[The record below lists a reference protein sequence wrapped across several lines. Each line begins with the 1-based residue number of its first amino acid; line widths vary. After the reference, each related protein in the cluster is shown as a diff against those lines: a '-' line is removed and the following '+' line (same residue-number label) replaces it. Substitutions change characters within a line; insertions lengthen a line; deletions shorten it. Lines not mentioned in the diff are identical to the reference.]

1 MSDGSLRAWLAA
13 RRVPAV
19 QRPGVAHALSTP
31 WCWPT
36 DPTLAAH
43 ALAMG
48 YAAPPRSGVGEVLLV
63 SVAAERE
70 ALWRLSWDARRRPDG
85 RPFRGEAERAID
97 EAAALATA
105 VAPHLHSLRVLGERP
120 RGATQVFKRG
130 KGADEALDGASY
142 GLSMLLA
149 LCSQLTERAVPA
161 RFAASAVLRPDGT
174 LGRVGGLDRKL
185 ALLADGALGVD
196 TVLVAAE
203 QLDEA
208 RALLV
213 DRPWLAV
220 VGVASARG
228 AVDAVFAGAREAP
241 PAAWTGP
248 RAAQVTSELLALC
261 SRGGEVREWRA
272 VERSARWL
280 QAASA
285 PGSPQHV
292 RATFA
297 RQVAERHANGRGFEI
312 PWDDAIDAGRDR
324 AKAAHVVQAAADA
337 GSPSLAGFVD
347 HARVLLCDPPEGD
360 DLRLLGAVGRALSAM
375 RRYGEAGEALARA
388 SGAWLELG
396 DRGECSRPLAEWL
409 RAAALADDPASW
421 QRAAQQGREH
431 LDATEPSDIGAL
443 FVRYALGRGLCTRG
457 ETREALAVLDGA
469 AWLAAP
475 AFLARSR
482 ARWRSRCLHALGRA
496 DEAAAE
502 RTAIEASTDDDGTAA
517 VEARFVA
524 LDIALEQ
531 GKGCETEVASV
542 RSASPQGIGWLIDA
556 SLTTTEQARRLAD
569 EYPY

>member
-1 MSDGSLRAWLAA
+1 M
-13 RRVPAV
+13 
-19 QRPGVAHALSTP
+19 QRPGAAYALSTP
-31 WCWPT
+31 WCWPA
-36 DPTLAAH
+36 DATLAAD

-48 YAAPPRSGVGEVLLV
+48 YAAPSPLGVGEVLLV

-70 ALWRLSWDARRRPDG
+70 ALWRLSWDQHRRPEG
-85 RPFRGEAERAID
+85 RPFRGDAEGALD

-105 VAPHLHSLRVLGERP
+105 VAPHLHSLRMLGERP
-120 RGATQVFKRG
+120 RSATQVLKRG
-130 KGADEALDGASY
+130 RGADEALDGASF
-142 GLSMLLA
+142 GLPMLLA
-149 LCSQLTERAVPA
+149 LCSRLTERVVPA

-208 RALLV
+208 RGLLV
-213 DRPWLAV
+213 DSPWLAA
-220 VGVASARG
+220 VGAATARG
-228 AVDAVFAGAREAP
+228 AVDVVFAGAREAP
-241 PAAWTGP
+241 PGAWAGQ
-248 RAAQVTSELLALC
+248 RAAQVTGELLALC
-261 SRGGEVREWRA
+261 SRGGQVTEWRA

-280 QAASA
+280 QAASP

-297 RQVAERHANGRGFEI
+297 RQVAERHANGHGFEI

-337 GSPSLAGFVD
+337 GSPSLAVFLGR
-347 HARVLLCDPPEGD
+347 ARALLCDPPEGD
-360 DLRLLGAVGRALSAM
+360 DLRLLGAVGRGLAAM
-375 RRYGEAGEALARA
+375 RRYREAGEALERA
-388 SGAWLELG
+388 TDAWIELG

-409 RAAALADDPASW
+409 RAAALASDSASW
-421 QRAAQQGREH
+421 ERAAQQGREH
-431 LDATEPSDIGAL
+431 LDATEPADIGAL

-457 ETREALAVLDGA
+457 RAGEALAVLDGA

-496 DEAAAE
+496 DEAATE
-502 RTAIEASTDDDGTAA
+502 RAAIGAATDDDGGVA

-524 LDIALEQ
+524 LDVALER
-531 GKGCETEVASV
+531 GEDCEAAVAAV
-542 RSASPQGIGWLIDA
+542 RGASPQGIGWLTDA
-556 SLTTTEQARRLAD
+556 TLTTTEQARRLAD
-569 EYPY
+569 EYAY

>member
-1 MSDGSLRAWLAA
+1 M
-13 RRVPAV
+13 
-19 QRPGVAHALSTP
+19 QRPGAAHALSTP

-36 DPTLAAH
+36 APELADG

-48 YAAPPRSGVGEVLLV
+48 HGAPPPPGIGEVLLV
-63 SVAAERE
+63 SVADKRE

-85 RPFRGEAERAID
+85 RPFRGDADRVLD

-105 VAPHLHSLRVLGERP
+105 VVPHLHSLRMLGERP

-130 KGADEALDGASY
+130 SGADEALDGASF
-142 GLSMLLA
+142 GLPMLLA
-149 LCSQLTERAVPA
+149 LCSRLTERVVPA

-208 RALLV
+208 RELLV
-213 DRPWLAV
+213 GRSWLTA
-220 VGVASARG
+220 VGVATAHE
-228 AVDAVFAGAREAP
+228 AVDRVFVGAHEAP
-241 PAAWTGP
+241 PSTWTGQ
-248 RAAQVTSELLALC
+248 RAAQVAADLMALC
-261 SRGGEVREWRA
+261 ARGGEVRRWRA
-272 VERSARWL
+272 VERSARWV
-280 QAASA
+280 QAAVA
-285 PGSPQHV
+285 PGTLEHA

-312 PWDDAIDAGRDR
+312 PWDASLDANRDR
-324 AKAAHVVQAAADA
+324 EKAAHVVQAAADA
-337 GSPSLAGFVD
+337 GSASLAPYLDRAG
-347 HARVLLCDPPEGD
+347 ALLRVPMEED
-360 DLRLLGAVGRALSAM
+360 DLRLLGAIGRGRAAM
-375 RRYGEAGEALARA
+375 RRYREASEALEEATT
-388 SGAWLELG
+388 AWIER
-396 DRGECSRPLAEWL
+396 DRRDECSRPLAEWL
-409 RAAALADDPASW
+409 RVAALAGDPVSW
-421 QRAAQQGREH
+421 QRAVQQGREH
-431 LDATEPSDIGAL
+431 LDATEPSDIGGL

-457 ETREALAVLDGA
+457 DTVEALAVLDLA

-496 DEAAAE
+496 DEAAIE
-502 RTAIEASTDDDGTAA
+502 RATIEAATDDDGGVAI
-517 VEARFVA
+517 EARFVA
-524 LDIALEQ
+524 LDVALERDES
-531 GKGCETEVASV
+531 CEAAVAAV

-556 SLTTTEQARRLAD
+556 TLATTEQARRLAD